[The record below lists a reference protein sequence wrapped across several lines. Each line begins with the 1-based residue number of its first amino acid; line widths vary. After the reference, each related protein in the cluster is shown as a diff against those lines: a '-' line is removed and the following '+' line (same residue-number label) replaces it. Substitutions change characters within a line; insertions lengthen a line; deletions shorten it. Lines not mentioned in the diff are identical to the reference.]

1 MTLGYCEQLGV
12 EGTGEDSE
20 GQGGEK
26 QKGRLVREVPVEAA
40 STKRCWTCGLRLG
53 QR

>member
-1 MTLGYCEQLGV
+1 MTLSYSEQLGA

-26 QKGRLVREVPVEAA
+26 EKGRVVGEAPVEADR
-40 STKRCWTCGLRLG
+40 TKRRWTCGLRLG